1 MNISEDAFNSSI
13 TNKFLG
19 KVDRKLY
26 FDKVID
32 KNAFR
37 KTVFTALTNNTYF
50 PKTPSL
56 VLSCYKDKG
65 VLRFVPILSRE
76 DNIVYSFCI
85 SEIDEF
91 LTSNKVEGTYGGWQ
105 MSCAMRNKEK
115 EELDEAVAAENPSPC
130 SNTFNRNAYIEQ
142 FGEFNSRIKG
152 LSHFAEDNNLSVV
165 TLDIANYY
173 NRIRLDLL
181 EDNIRGVVPIEKKE
195 VVNCLM
201 FFLRNWDRSINS
213 FSPQS
218 VGIPQEY
225 FGDCSRILANFYL
238 QPYDAAM
245 KRYTESIGGRYFRFA
260 DDQVLF
266 VPKGVEEKIVS
277 YASSQ
282 LMPLGLDINVSKV
295 CVFENVASYFE
306 YKGVSI
312 LDELVPGIKM
322 AEQPIEHVEKLIQ
335 SFVSID
341 RKNLLK
347 NGSHIFKTIIHLGLE
362 RIDTK
367 IRDIVFDILMNEYL
381 YLDFDERMAKEL
393 KKALSK
399 PQWQEFT
406 KKYSNSIKRETQS
419 IRRFNALKNKTLI
432 NEKEFSWLETDV
444 ILGVKDI

>member
-1 MNISEDAFNSSI
+1 
-13 TNKFLG
+13 
-19 KVDRKLY
+19 
-26 FDKVID
+26 
-32 KNAFR
+32 
-37 KTVFTALTNNTYF
+37 
-50 PKTPSL
+50 
-56 VLSCYKDKG
+56 
-65 VLRFVPILSRE
+65 
-76 DNIVYSFCI
+76 
-85 SEIDEF
+85 
-91 LTSNKVEGTYGGWQ
+91 
-105 MSCAMRNKEK
+105 
-115 EELDEAVAAENPSPC
+115 
-130 SNTFNRNAYIEQ
+130 
-142 FGEFNSRIKG
+142 
-152 LSHFAEDNNLSVV
+152 
-165 TLDIANYY
+165 
-173 NRIRLDLL
+173 
-181 EDNIRGVVPIEKKE
+181 
-195 VVNCLM
+195 
-201 FFLRNWDRSINS
+201 
-213 FSPQS
+213 
-218 VGIPQEY
+218 
-225 FGDCSRILANFYL
+225 
-238 QPYDAAM
+238 
-245 KRYTESIGGRYFRFA
+245 
-260 DDQVLF
+260 
-266 VPKGVEEKIVS
+266 
-277 YASSQ
+277 
-282 LMPLGLDINVSKV
+282 MPLGLDINVSKV